1 MTTIRANCPHCG
13 DVQLR
18 ASDLTVRTVPGQDHG
33 SYSFTCPSCSRAVA
47 KDASK
52 RIIDLLVSTGV
63 TISVFKAPSELFE
76 TKIGPA
82 INADDLLDFHILLQD
97 ESWFEGLNQQ
107 VRSSNNNNGEIQ

>member
-18 ASDLTVRTVPGQDHG
+18 ADDLTVRTIPGQEHG

-52 RIIDLLVSTGV
+52 RIIDLLVS
-63 TISVFKAPSELFE
+63 VFKAPSELFE

-82 INADDLLDFHILLQD
+82 INADDLLDFHLLLQD
-97 ESWFEGLNQQ
+97 ESWFEDLNQQ
-107 VRSSNNNNGEIQ
+107 VRSSNNNNGEIK